1 MIQAVFIILV
11 YILGPAFI
19 FTWAVRRYRSGVKPD
34 FPEVALIIIAIV
46 LIGLLIWNY
55 SGTITDTDRD
65 DAAAIVDNLTS
76 SYHFPVKAKYQD
88 RPAVEAIPQAREIEL
103 RIYGVLQTDEQD
115 KIEVLARKL
124 RKQIASKPIVL
135 EFYKEEVWQENA
147 DGSRHP
153 MRNQEQILRKIH
165 IE

>member
-1 MIQAVFIILV
+1 MLQALLIIFV

-34 FPEVALIIIAIV
+34 FPEIALIIIAII

-65 DAAAIVDNLTS
+65 DAAAIVENLTA
-76 SYHFPVKAKYQD
+76 SYQFPVKAKYQD
-88 RPAVEAIPQAREIEL
+88 RAAVEGIALAREIEI
-103 RIYGVLQTDEQD
+103 RIYGVSQQTEQD
-115 KIEVLARKL
+115 KIETLVRKL
-124 RKQIASKPIVL
+124 RKEIASKPVVL
-135 EFYKEEVWQENA
+135 AFFKEEVWQENA

-153 MRNQEQILRKIH
+153 MRNQEQILRKIR